1 MCIWIPL
8 DQSFQVKRAWLEM
21 ASDNPLLQ
29 VGSGSNEK
37 GNGSGGQKIN
47 GHDRIRILI
56 PGLMKDREIERDFYF
71 LKVHLASRENLE

>member
-47 GHDRIRILI
+47 GSDQIRILI
-56 PGLMKDREIERDFYF
+56 PAYRKKYGSEKNPN
-71 LKVHLASRENLE
+71 SSP